1 MIYGTLDVKNMPPKI
16 AAKGRAT
23 QDMRYALKVMRQ
35 HPLYCRW
42 TTSKPPSKFG
52 CFKLDVKIFQQII
65 LICEKVNFVYYRYV
79 NQFIVHFL
87 IP

>member
-42 TTSKPPSKFG
+42 TTSKPPPKFG
-52 CFKLDVKIFQQII
+52 RSIFVMPFKVIGGAK
-65 LICEKVNFVYYRYV
+65 
-79 NQFIVHFL
+79 
-87 IP
+87 